1 MKRRTLL
8 AGAFAAGALPAVR
21 RARAQGKI
29 RIQFWHAMGAA
40 LGDTVN
46 RLAAAFN
53 AQDGAAEVSALF
65 KGNYPDT
72 LTASIAAWRAGQAPH
87 IVQVY
92 DAGQRLMFAAGP
104 AVKLAHELIAETR
117 APIDPDAFIPAIR
130 AFYSLPDG
138 RMAAVPFNSSS
149 ALMWI
154 NADAFQRAGL
164 DAAQPPATWPELVTA
179 ARALKARNAVEI
191 PLITSSTT
199 WIETEQYGA
208 INDLPYA
215 TAGNGFESLDAELLL
230 DRPQRVAH
238 LQRLLDLS
246 RDGVFRYAGR
256 DDQSNPL
263 FFAGQAGVMLSSSG
277 TRGQIARDAHFAWRP
292 ALLPVDPT
300 VNPTPLN
307 SLIGGA
313 ALWAMTAPQRTAAEY
328 EATARFLAFLG
339 KPEND
344 SLWHQETGYVPVTV
358 AGYERARAEGY
369 YERTPGADLAIQQL
383 RRGHVTANSRGIRLG
398 RFPEIRTIIYE
409 EFERAVQG
417 NQNAQTAMNSAVA
430 RGNVVLREFAR
441 STRSADAR

>member
-8 AGAFAAGALPAVR
+8 AGALLAGTAALPSVR
-21 RARAQGKI
+21 PARAQGKT

-40 LGDTVN
+40 LGDQVN

-53 AQDGAAEVSALF
+53 AQDGEAEVAALF

-72 LTASIAAWRAGQAPH
+72 LTTSIAAWRAGQAPH

-92 DAGQRLMFAAGP
+92 DAGQRLMFAAGQ
-104 AVKLAHELIAETR
+104 AVKLAHELIAETH
-117 APIDPDAFIPAIR
+117 APIDPEAFIPAIR
-130 AFYSLPDG
+130 DFYSLPDG
-138 RMAAVPFNSSS
+138 RMAAVPFNSST

-154 NADAFQRAGL
+154 NADAFARAGL
-164 DAAQPPATWPELVTA
+164 DAAAPPATWPDLVAA
-179 ARALKARNAVEI
+179 ARTLHARNAIEV
-191 PLITSSTT
+191 PLLTSSTT

-215 TAGNGFESLDAELLL
+215 TAGNGFDSLDTELLL

-246 RDGVFRYAGR
+246 RDGVFRYVGR
-256 DDQSNPL
+256 DDASNPL
-263 FFAGQAGVMLSSSG
+263 FFAGQAGVLLSSSG
-277 TRGQIARDAHFAWRP
+277 TRGQIARDARFAWRP

-300 VNPTPLN
+300 VNATPLN

-313 ALWAMTAPQRTAAEY
+313 ALWTMTAPGRSAAEY
-328 EATARFLAFLG
+328 AATARFLAFLG

-344 SLWHQETGYVPVTV
+344 AQWHQETGYVPVTI
-358 AGYERARAEGY
+358 AGYETARAQGY
-369 YERTPGADLAIQQL
+369 YERNPGADLAIQQL
-383 RRGHVTANSRGIRLG
+383 RRGRVTTNSRGVRLG
-398 RFPEIRTIIYE
+398 RFPEIRNILYE

-417 NQNAQTAMNSAVA
+417 QQNAQTAMNTVVA
-430 RGNVVLREFAR
+430 RGNQVLREFAR
-441 STRSADAR
+441 SARS